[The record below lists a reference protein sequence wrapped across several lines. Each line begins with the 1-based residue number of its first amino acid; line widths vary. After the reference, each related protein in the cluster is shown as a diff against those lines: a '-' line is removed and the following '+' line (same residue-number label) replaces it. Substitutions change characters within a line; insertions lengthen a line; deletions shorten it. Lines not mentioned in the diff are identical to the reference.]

1 MSKMVSRF
9 KSVITYILILL
20 FSGFFFMPLFWMII
34 ISIKR
39 PIDQF
44 TLGFI
49 PWIQFEPT
57 LRNWESELVGQASEN
72 LRALMN
78 STIIGLGSAAIA
90 TFLGT
95 LAGYALARFEF
106 KKIKNVDIISSF
118 LSLRFLPPIA
128 LAIPYYVL
136 MQSIGLL
143 DTQLAVILVHAAAFL
158 PYSVLVMR
166 DAFKS
171 IPVAMEESAFID
183 GASVLRAL
191 TNIVLPVVAPALAAV
206 FILTLTF
213 SWNEFL
219 FAFILTSKNAYT
231 LPIRMAG
238 SITTIG
244 VIFYTLSIRQL
255 ISVIPPAIL
264 GLLVQK
270 YIVSGLTMGAVK
282 A

>member
-1 MSKMVSRF
+1 
-9 KSVITYILILL
+9 
-20 FSGFFFMPLFWMII
+20 MII

-39 PIDQF
+39 SIDQF

-191 TNIVLPVVAPALAAV
+191 ANIVLPVVAPALAAV

-238 SITTIG
+238 SITSIG

>member
-39 PIDQF
+39 SIDQF

-57 LRNWESELVGQASEN
+57 LHNWESELVGQASEN

-191 TNIVLPVVAPALAAV
+191 ANIVLPVVAPALAAV

-238 SITTIG
+238 SITSIG